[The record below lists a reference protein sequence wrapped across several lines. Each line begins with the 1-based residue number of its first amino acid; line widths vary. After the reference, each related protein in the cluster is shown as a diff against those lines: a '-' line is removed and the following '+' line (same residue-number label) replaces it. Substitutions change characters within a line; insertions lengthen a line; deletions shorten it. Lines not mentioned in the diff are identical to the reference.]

1 MPPAT
6 SLIGR
11 STRNAGQDRT
21 QAEVFATIVT
31 RGPLSRRDIARLTG
45 LSQSTITKV
54 VKPMLELGYVVEDK
68 EEAQGPGRPVLPL
81 RVNSDRHYVVG
92 AKVTKSELVAVVTDP
107 QARILSSARASRVG
121 AGAGEAASELAAL
134 LDALLDSDP
143 TFRDRVEGLGV
154 GLGGHV
160 DAANGVL
167 RYSPILGW
175 REVPFAEMLEAKTG
189 LVTVVENDVD
199 ALAIAEQW
207 FGAGQDVATF
217 AVVTVGAGVGC
228 ALVVD
233 HELVLGATGLAG
245 ELGHIVIDPD
255 GAPCQCGNRGC
266 LETIASDAAI
276 VAAANA
282 AGGSVSTVSEAA
294 ELARSGNPAAGA
306 AFARAGEALGRGVAI
321 LLNLFN
327 PARVIVSGEGVVASD
342 LLLEP
347 LEQALARYSF
357 STAAADCELVTRA
370 LEDETWARGA
380 AANVLRHLIARPAGG
395 RVDHSRPS
403 REVGR

>member
-11 STRNAGQDRT
+11 STGNAGQDRT

-54 VKPMLELGYVVEDK
+54 VKPMLELGYVVEEK
-68 EEAQGPGRPVLPL
+68 EEAQGPGRPIVPL
-81 RVNSDRHYVVG
+81 RVNSERHYVVG
-92 AKVTKSELVAVVTDP
+92 AKITQHELVAVVTDP
-107 QARILSSARASRVG
+107 QARILASARAARGG
-121 AGAGEAASELAAL
+121 ATADGAADELAAL
-134 LDALLDSDP
+134 LDDLLDSDA

-160 DAANGVL
+160 DAENGVL
-167 RYSPILGW
+167 RYSSILGW
-175 REVPFAEMLEAKTG
+175 RDVPFAEMLEERTD

-199 ALAIAEQW
+199 ALAVAEQW
-207 FGAGQDVATF
+207 FGAGQGVANF

-245 ELGHIVIDPD
+245 ELGHIVIDPE
-255 GAPCQCGNRGC
+255 GFACPCGNRGC
-266 LETIASDAAI
+266 LETIASDGAI
-276 VAAANA
+276 VAAINA
-282 AGGSVSTVSEAA
+282 DGRSVTNVAEAA
-294 ELARSGNPAAGA
+294 ELARGGSLAARA
-306 AFARAGEALGRGVAI
+306 AFDDAGEALGRGVAI
-321 LLNLFN
+321 VLNLFN
-327 PARVIVSGEGVVASD
+327 PTRVIVSGEGVVASD
-342 LLLEP
+342 LLVEP
-347 LEQALARYSF
+347 LQRALGRYSF
-357 STAAADCELVTRA
+357 STAAADCELVTRP

-380 AANVLRHLIARPAGG
+380 AVNVLRHLIARPVGG
-395 RVDHSRPS
+395 RVNHRRSS
-403 REVGR
+403 REVAR